1 MVDRLA
7 QRCGHAGNGR
17 GVLRA
22 AALAALL
29 RAALDDV
36 RERDAAPGVQ
46 KADAA
51 RAVELVRRAREQVDV
66 HRLHVHGNVADGLH
80 RVRVERDAP
89 LAAERADGL
98 NGLDGAD
105 LVVGEHDGHE
115 RRVVPDGRGHVLDAD
130 DAVFVH
136 IQQRHVKA
144 LLTELV
150 ERVQHRMVL
159 EFRGYQMLF
168 PFASA
173 VSGGGND
180 GLIVSLAAAGG
191 EHDLARVGSADQLR
205 DLGAAGEQ
213 MLGRLLPEGVERA
226 GIAVDLVKI
235 RKHGFLCGG
244 G

>member
-1 MVDRLA
+1 MLDRLA
-7 QRCGHAGNGR
+7 QRCGHAGDGR

-29 RAALDDV
+29 RAALNDV

-46 KADAA
+46 EADAA
-51 RAVELVRRAREQVDV
+51 RAVELVRRAREQVDI
-66 HRLHVHGNVADGLH
+66 HLLHIHGNVADGLH
-80 RVRVERDAP
+80 RIRVERNAP
-89 LAAERADGL
+89 LAAERADGPD
-98 NGLDGAD
+98 GLDGAD
-105 LVVGEHDGHE
+105 LVVGKHDGHE
-115 RRVVPDGRGHVLDAD
+115 RRVLPDGRSHVLDAD

-144 LLTELV
+144 FLAELI

-159 EFRGYQMLF
+159 KLGGYQMFF
-168 PFASA
+168 PFTGA

-180 GLIVSLAAAGG
+180 GLIIGLAPAGG
-191 EHDLARVGSADQLR
+191 KHDLPRVGSADQLR

-213 MLGRLLPEGVERA
+213 MLGRLLPEGIERA
-226 GIAVDLVKI
+226 GIAVDLVKV

>member
-1 MVDRLA
+1 MLDRLA
-7 QRCGHAGNGR
+7 QRCGHAGDGR

-29 RAALDDV
+29 RAALNDV

-46 KADAA
+46 EADAA

-66 HRLHVHGNVADGLH
+66 HRLHIHGYMADGLH

-89 LAAERADGL
+89 LAAECADGPD
-98 NGLDGAD
+98 GLDGAD

-115 RRVVPDGRGHVLDAD
+115 RRVLPDGRSHVLDAD

-144 LLTELV
+144 FPAELI
-150 ERVQHRMVL
+150 ECMQHRMVL
-159 EFRGYQMLF
+159 KLGGYQML
-168 PFASA
+168 SSLTGA
-173 VSGGGND
+173 VSGGGDD
-180 GLIVSLAAAGG
+180 GLIVGLAAAGG

-213 MLGRLLPEGVERA
+213 MLGRLLPEGIERA
-226 GIAVDLVKI
+226 GIAVDLVKV

>member
-1 MVDRLA
+1 M
-7 QRCGHAGNGR
+7 
-17 GVLRA
+17 
-22 AALAALL
+22 
-29 RAALDDV
+29 
-36 RERDAAPGVQ
+36 
-46 KADAA
+46 
-51 RAVELVRRAREQVDV
+51 
-66 HRLHVHGNVADGLH
+66 HRLHVHGDVADGLH

-115 RRVVPDGRGHVLDAD
+115 RRVLPDGRSHVLDAD
-130 DAVFVH
+130 NTVFVH
-136 IQQRHVKA
+136 IQQRHVKT
-144 LLTELV
+144 LTAELI
-150 ERVQHRMVL
+150 ERMQHRMVL
-159 EFRGYQMLF
+159 KFCGYQMFF
-168 PFASA
+168 PLTGA
-173 VSGGGND
+173 VSGGGDD

-191 EHDLARVGSADQLR
+191 EHDLARIGSADQLR

-213 MLGRLLPEGVERA
+213 MLGRLLPDGVERA